1 MKIELIN
8 GVSQG
13 TKAILAR
20 KVGDRQLGERIL
32 ADEFTAVGL
41 YQADVVSMIVAS
53 DVAEKTS
60 EVAVSEL
67 HGSCP
72 QHITTLAVFGDITSV
87 EAAIAAIERRL
98 RKK

>member
-13 TKAILAR
+13 TKEILAR
-20 KVGDRQLGERIL
+20 KVGNRKLAERIL

-41 YQADVVSMIVAS
+41 YQADVVGVIVAS

-60 EVAVSEL
+60 DVVVSEL

-72 QHITTLAVFGDITSV
+72 QHITTLAVFGDVTSV
-87 EAAIAAIERRL
+87 EASLSAIERRL